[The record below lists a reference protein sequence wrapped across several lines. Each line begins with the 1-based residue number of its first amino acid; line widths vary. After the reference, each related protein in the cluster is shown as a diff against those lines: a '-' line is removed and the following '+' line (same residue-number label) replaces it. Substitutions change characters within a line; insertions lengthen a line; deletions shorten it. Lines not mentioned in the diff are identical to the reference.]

1 MKCRFCDGD
10 LSGPVVDDFFACKT
24 CEVHWNTKVPS
35 KDALQQRLAGMML
48 TACWNPETRKKR
60 LNQASEQLDLIRP
73 LVTMGKFYDVGAAAG
88 FLMHVAQKKG
98 WEVCGNE
105 LSAQAVAWAK
115 QNYSLDIFHGYV
127 EDDHKAIDN
136 QFDLVVFWNTLEHV
150 RNPIDEMMK
159 AKRMLKTNG
168 HVHIDVPTKT
178 SEDVKRFTEVA
189 HMTEFDNKSIEILRD
204 ICGMEEVGR
213 WEMADGGGKR
223 NVRLLWKKPE
233 DRKA

>member
-10 LSGPVVDDFFACKT
+10 LSGPVVDDFFACKK

-35 KDALQQRLAGMML
+35 KAALQQTLAGMML

-60 LNQASEQLDLIRP
+60 LHQASEQLDLIRP
-73 LVTMGKFYDVGAAAG
+73 LVTMGKLYDIGSAAG
-88 FLMHVAQKKG
+88 FLMHVAQEKG
-98 WEVCGNE
+98 WDVYGNE

-115 QNYSLDIFHGYV
+115 QNYGFNIFHGYV
-127 EDDHKAIDN
+127 EDDKIAIDN
-136 QFDLVVFWNTLEHV
+136 QFDLIVFWSTLEHV

-168 HVHIDVPTKT
+168 HVHVEVPIKT
-178 SEDVKRFTEVA
+178 SEDLARFSPTG
-189 HMTEFDNKSIEILRD
+189 HMTEFDNKSLNILRD
-204 ICGMEEVGR
+204 KCGFEEVER
-213 WEMADGGGKR
+213 WEINGKQGQR
-223 NVRLLWKKPE
+223 YSRFLWKKPE